1 MYIRT
6 YTYTVTNVY
15 DDVTYV
21 YDDVT
26 NTSTRTNT
34 HYTFLQ
40 CPMCMMM

>member
-26 NTSTRTNT
+26 NTSTRTT
-34 HYTFLQ
+34 ILTILSFSDQ
-40 CPMCMMM
+40 CV